1 MTTTLH
7 ILEWSGVWLTVEWI
21 QNNMLMLNDDETV
34 LLLFRPEN
42 TDVFELPQGVIVG
55 NNSIPPSKT
64 ARNLGVIFDITMS
77 FRKHITG
84 MSLRAIGRIRR
95 YFNRQSTKQ
104 LVISRLNDCNSIFYG
119 LQDNL
124 LKQLQCSVYRM
135 PGWS

>member
-34 LLLFRPEN
+34 
-42 TDVFELPQGVIVG
+42 FELPQSVIVG
-55 NNSIPPSKT
+55 NNSISPSKT
-64 ARNLGVIFDITMS
+64 ARNLGVIFDTTMS

-95 YFNRQSTKQ
+95 YLDRQSTKQ

-119 LQDNL
+119 LPDNL